1 MIVRFGAF
9 VLDTELFE
17 LRQAGQR
24 VAVEPQVFDVLR
36 YLVEHRDRVVSKEE
50 LLDNV
55 WGDRFVSES
64 ALTSRLKSA
73 RRAVGDD
80 GRSQQ
85 VIRTLHGRGYRF
97 VADATELGSGGTG
110 AGTVAAP
117 TELAPLGHGD
127 RTESRTGST
136 QIWPLVGRAAELE
149 ALAQR
154 LATRSV
160 GGVLLTGGPGVGKSR
175 LAAECLDLAVQAGVE
190 VERVIG
196 HAETSS
202 IPFAAVAHLIPADAV
217 AGRDPDGELDRAALF
232 HRARTAVVERSKDRR
247 LMLVV
252 DDVDRLDESSR
263 ALLSSLVTSA
273 GVFALLTQRT
283 DDTTV
288 PAVAELLKDGHLEE
302 LHLGPLPEEMLDVL
316 LHRVLGGP
324 LLRPSLLQLAEAS
337 TGNPGMLRQLVQSSI
352 EHGSLIE
359 EDGVWRLT
367 GPLHAPPSL
376 RAAVEERLAINE
388 PAQERALELLALSG
402 QLGLTVI
409 AALVGEDVLDR
420 LDRRGLLQIDVRG
433 RRTEAALAHPLF
445 GEVLRDR
452 LGPLAARRLR
462 SELIRA
468 IEATGARRRDD
479 QLRLVAWWL
488 DTGGDVDPELLLGAA
503 RLALI
508 EHDDALAE
516 RLVQR
521 VIATDPSAAA
531 VQLEA
536 ELHFR
541 RGQHDRVEKLLGG
554 VDLSEVEPSRRIEI
568 IRRRASNLFLNR
580 WEFERAIEV
589 LAEGCQALDD
599 PAARL
604 HLDSHRLLLQVLLG
618 DLRGV
623 AEEVPG
629 LLARAE
635 GRPRL
640 EVLMAAALAAAAS
653 GRAQEVLPLVAEGR
667 QLQHHTT
674 RGRSVLTPSL
684 LDFGEVSGLIGVGR
698 FADARATIERGRQAR
713 HDPRSGGWLAIAA
726 ARLNLLEG
734 RTLSVRTE
742 LDAMVRQ
749 TRALGQVP
757 TERWLLGL
765 VASARWL
772 DGDRATAAEEV
783 DRVRDLLGN
792 ENGLFRSDMDRVIG
806 WVAAARDGLDAGVAT
821 LVAAAERARHF
832 GRHAF
837 EAMLLSDVTRLGRP
851 EAVVERLTELG
862 AAVHGQLVAARLDHA
877 VGAVEG
883 DPDRVEQAIDAFDG
897 MGMLPEA
904 VDAAM
909 DLARLLSRTG
919 RDASAAGARADELA
933 RRRGGRLVGLGPR
946 LDD

>member
-1 MIVRFGAF
+1 MIVRFGDF

-17 LRQAGQR
+17 LRQAGER

-36 YLVEHRDRVVSKEE
+36 YLIEHRDRVVTKEE
-50 LLDNV
+50 LLDTV

-80 GRSQQ
+80 GRNQQ

-97 VADATELGSGGTG
+97 VAEATDVEPGG
-110 AGTVAAP
+110 AAAEAIAARPEVARPERADQAQQRP
-117 TELAPLGHGD
+117 GYAQP
-127 RTESRTGST
+127 
-136 QIWPLVGRAAELE
+136 WPLVGRGTELE

-175 LAAECLDLAVQAGVE
+175 LAAECGDRALQAGFE

-202 IPFAAVAHLIPADAV
+202 IPFAAVAHLIPAGADS
-217 AGRDPDGELDRAALF
+217 GRDPDSDLDRTALF
-232 HRARTAVVERSKDRR
+232 HRTRTAIVERSHDRP
-247 LMLVV
+247 LMLAV

-283 DDTTV
+283 DDETV
-288 PAVAELLKDGHLEE
+288 PVVAELLKDGYLEQLHLE
-302 LHLGPLPEEMLDVL
+302 PLPEEMVDVL

-352 EHGSLIE
+352 EHGTLIE

-376 RAAVEERLAINE
+376 RAAVEDRLATNE
-388 PAQERALELLALSG
+388 PEEQRALELLALSG
-402 QLGLTVI
+402 QLGLAVI
-409 AALVGEDVLDR
+409 TALVGDDVLDR
-420 LDRRGLLQIDVRG
+420 LDRRELLQVEMRG
-433 RRTEAALAHPLF
+433 RRTEVALAHPLF

-452 LGPLAARRLR
+452 LGPLAARKLR

-468 IEATGARRRDD
+468 VEATGARRRDD

-503 RLALI
+503 RFALI
-508 EHDDALAE
+508 EQDDTLAE

-521 VIATDPSAAA
+521 AIATDPSAAA

-541 RGQHDRVEKLLGG
+541 WGHHDRVENLLGG
-554 VDLSEVEPSRRIEI
+554 IDLSDVEPARRIEI
-568 IRRRASNLFLNR
+568 IRRRASNLFFNR
-580 WEFERAIEV
+580 WEYQRAIEL
-589 LAEGCQALDD
+589 LAEGCKGLDD

-604 HLDSHRLLLQVLLG
+604 HIDSHRLLLQVLLG

-623 AEEVPG
+623 ADEVPD
-629 LLARAE
+629 LLSRAQ

-640 EVLMAAALAAAAS
+640 EVVMAAALAAAAS
-653 GRAQEVLPLVAEGR
+653 GRAEEVLPLVAEGR
-667 QLQHHTT
+667 ELQLHIA
-674 RGRSVLTPSL
+674 RRPSVLTPSL

-698 FADARATIERGRQAR
+698 FGDARATVERARQAR
-713 HDPRSGGWLAIAA
+713 RDHGSGGWLAIAA
-726 ARLNLLEG
+726 ARLDLLEG
-734 RTLSVRTE
+734 RTASVRTE

-757 TERWLLGL
+757 AERWLLGL
-765 VASARWL
+765 VAASRWL
-772 DGDRATAAEEV
+772 EGDRATAAVEV
-783 DRVRDLLGN
+783 DRVRELLGG

-806 WVAAARDGLDAGVAT
+806 WVSAARDGLDAGVAM
-821 LVAAAERARHF
+821 LLEAAQHARHF

-851 EAVVERLTELG
+851 EAVVERLTDLG
-862 AAVHGQLVAARLDHA
+862 AAVQGRLVAARLDFA
-877 VGAVEG
+877 VGMVEG
-883 DPDRVEQAIDAFDG
+883 DPERVGQAVDAFDQ
-897 MGMLPEA
+897 MGIVPEA
-904 VDAAM
+904 VDAAVA
-909 DLARLLSRTG
+909 LCRLLDRHG
-919 RDASAAGARADELA
+919 RDASGARARSEELA
-933 RRRGGRLVGLGPR
+933 LRRGRRLVGLGPGPH
-946 LDD
+946 D